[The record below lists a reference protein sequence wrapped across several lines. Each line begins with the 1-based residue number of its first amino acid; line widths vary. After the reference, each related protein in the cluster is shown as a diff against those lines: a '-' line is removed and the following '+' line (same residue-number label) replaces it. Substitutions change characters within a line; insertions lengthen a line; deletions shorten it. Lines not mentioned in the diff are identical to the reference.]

1 MSTDNTDSTG
11 RQNET
16 PAPFLFLKATPE
28 AAPAEP
34 DNALGAFTRSLRTAM
49 RRWYGIARPVVGQW
63 LEERAEDLRDA
74 FRNGWDET
82 TTWIK
87 ATVGATVLLAV
98 AAVAVM
104 CLALIAQS
112 AVDGVNALAGIRVP
126 EGSGGRT
133 GLLASITTPVWTY
146 LQSHTAGLAVSAPTA
161 YGTWILTALATG
173 LLSFVTR
180 AFGARL
186 AWGATGAATGW
197 MVWQGAPAD
206 GREVALGIT
215 VIAFALLSIPAL
227 RGFRIRGY

>member
-1 MSTDNTDSTG
+1 MSTDHTDSTG

-16 PAPFLFLKATPE
+16 PAPFLFLKTTAE

-34 DNALGAFTRSLRTAM
+34 GIATGSFAWSLRTAL
-49 RRWYGIARPVVGQW
+49 RRWYGVARPVVGEW
-63 LEERAEDLRDA
+63 LEERADDLRNA

-104 CLALIAQS
+104 SLALIAQS
-112 AVDGVNALAGIRVP
+112 AVDGVNAVAGVQVP
-126 EGSGGRT
+126 AGSGGRT
-133 GLLASITTPVWTY
+133 GLLASITSPVWTY
-146 LQSHTAGLAVSAPTA
+146 LQSHTAGLAVTAPTA
-161 YGTWILTALATG
+161 YGAWILTVGGTG

-227 RGFRIRGY
+227 RGFRIRGF

>member
-1 MSTDNTDSTG
+1 MSSDNTDFTG

-16 PAPFLFLKATPE
+16 QAPLTFLKTIQQTS
-28 AAPAEP
+28 PAEP
-34 DNALGAFTRSLRTAM
+34 DTGSFTSSLRTAL

-63 LEERAEDLRDA
+63 LEERADDLRDA

-87 ATVGATVLLAV
+87 ATIGAVFLLAV

-104 CLALIAQS
+104 CLALIASS
-112 AVDGVNALAGIRVP
+112 AVDGVNALEGIDVP
-126 EGSGGRT
+126 EGTGGRT
-133 GLLASITTPVWTY
+133 DLLASITNPVWTY

-161 YGTWILTALATG
+161 YGTWILTALGTG

-197 MVWQGAPAD
+197 MVWHGAPAD

-215 VIAFALLSIPAL
+215 VIAFAVLSIPAL

>member
-1 MSTDNTDSTG
+1 MSTDNTDFTG
-11 RQNET
+11 RQNDT
-16 PAPFLFLKATPE
+16 QAPLTFLKPLPE
-28 AAPAEP
+28 TAPAGQDP
-34 DNALGAFTRSLRTAM
+34 LFILRLRTAL

-63 LEERAEDLRDA
+63 LEERADDLRDA
-74 FRNGWDET
+74 FRNGWDDT

-87 ATVGATVLLAV
+87 ATVSATFLLAV

-104 CLALIAQS
+104 CLALLASS
-112 AVDGVNALAGIRVP
+112 AVDGVNALAGLDVP
-126 EGSGGRT
+126 AGSDGRT
-133 GLLASITTPVWTY
+133 GLLASVTSPVQTY
-146 LQSHTAGLAVSAPTA
+146 LESHTAGLAISAPTA

-173 LLSFVTR
+173 LLSFATR

-197 MVWQGAPAD
+197 MVWHGAPAD